1 MSLGIGII
9 GAGVMGADHARI
21 LATQVGGAKLVAIS
35 DPDEARACEVALAN
49 EARRHHTDVFALIED
64 PAVEAVIVASP
75 DHTHAGMVLAC
86 LRAGKPVLCEKP
98 LAPTVA
104 ECRELMEAE
113 LRTGRRMIQVGFMRR
128 FDPAYAAMSA
138 TLSSGRLGRPLLMHC
153 AHRNVAAPGFFTPE
167 MSIAN
172 AAVHEFDIVRWLLGV
187 EAVAVTA
194 LQSASKASATLRDP
208 ILLLLEM
215 QNGVMVDIEIFM
227 NAAYGYD
234 IRAELVCENGTV
246 ELGRPAP
253 NLVRNEGGEAR
264 TFPSD
269 WRGRFSDAY
278 RLQLQAWIGNLRGK
292 PHGGAGAFDGY
303 VATLIAQAALR
314 SLVSRAR
321 EEIAPDASLAG

>member
-1 MSLGIGII
+1 
-9 GAGVMGADHARI
+9 MGADHART
-21 LATQVGGAKLVAIS
+21 LATQVGGATLVAVS
-35 DPDEARACEVALAN
+35 DPDEARAREVARAN
-49 EARRHHTDVFALIED
+49 QARRHHTDGFALIED

-98 LAPTVA
+98 LAPTMA
-104 ECRELMEAE
+104 ECRELIEAE
-113 LRTGRRMIQVGFMRR
+113 HRTGRRMIQVGFMRR
-128 FDPAYAAMSA
+128 FDPGYAAMYA

-153 AHRNVAAPGFFTPE
+153 AHRNAAAPGFFTPE

-172 AAVHEFDIVRWLLGV
+172 AAVHEFDVARWMLGL

-194 LQSASKASATLRDP
+194 LRSTSKANGALRDP

-215 QNGVMVDIEIFM
+215 HHGVLIDIEIFM

-278 RLQLQAWIGNLRGK
+278 RLQLHAWIGGIGGK
-292 PHGGAGAFDGY
+292 TQSGAGALDGY

-314 SLVSRAR
+314 SLASGAR
-321 EEIAPDASLAG
+321 EEISPDAFLTG